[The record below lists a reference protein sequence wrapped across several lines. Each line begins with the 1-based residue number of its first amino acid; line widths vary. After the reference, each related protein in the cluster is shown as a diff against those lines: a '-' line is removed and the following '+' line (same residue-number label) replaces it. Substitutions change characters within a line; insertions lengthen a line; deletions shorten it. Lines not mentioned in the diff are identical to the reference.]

1 MLVVQALMC
10 LMLAY
15 DPWDTIPFWIST
27 KIIRLQLLLTVDPW
41 KEQKTGGSF
50 TVLGLGYRSDL
61 GRSTKGWNGIQCLRQ
76 TNQETHQASEWFRLS
91 APEKTPLPFGKWSR
105 QLTQFSFVSPLFYL
119 FLSTFISCF
128 SCFWFLTCGIDCFLS
143 PVFYCI
149 WRGCDWLHSS
159 VLLVRRVHGKDVL

>member
-91 APEKTPLPFGKWSR
+91 APEKTPLPFGNWSR
-105 QLTQFSFVSPLFYL
+105 QLTQFPFVSPFL
-119 FLSTFISCF
+119 FLFEHTHLV
-128 SCFWFLTCGIDCFLS
+128 FLLFFL
-143 PVFYCI
+143 VFELVEFTVFCCI
-149 WRGCDWLHSS
+149 WREYDWLRSS
-159 VLLVRRVHGKDVL
+159 VLVGQEDNGKDGF